1 MTCAYDLQLQSLAEQ
16 VCSEQGIGV
25 KKGVYLATSGPS
37 YETPAEVRFYHSI
50 GADLVGMS
58 TIPEVIVARH
68 CGIKVFGM
76 SVVTNMSNFLNVEK
90 NLNDGDDV
98 VKQADAAS
106 VKMSSLF
113 ATMIERLS

>member
-1 MTCAYDLQLQSLAEQ
+1 M
-16 VCSEQGIGV
+16 
-25 KKGVYLATSGPS
+25 
-37 YETPAEVRFYHSI
+37 
-50 GADLVGMS
+50 
-58 TIPEVIVARH
+58 
-68 CGIKVFGM
+68 
-76 SVVTNMSNFLNVEK
+76 TNMSNFLNVEK